1 MSELYY
7 RNSAGNSYADDSK
20 NRITTSNLLSE
31 SDTYFTYP
39 IYKNKAGK
47 RECLDT
53 PINKT
58 NIVTL
63 LNIRATIDLTPES
76 NKNDDYYN
84 MIATYNE
91 ETSKVGSNYYSS
103 VIALTPKWN
112 LQFLS
117 TDFWKHG

>member
-47 RECLDT
+47 RECLDN